1 MNTKSSCETQKV
13 SQLKHIAIDELLII
27 NIHSQKIQ
35 DEYPMRKG
43 EFQC

>member
-1 MNTKSSCETQKV
+1 MNTKSSRETQKA
-13 SQLKHIAIDELLII
+13 SQLKHIPIEELLII

>member
-1 MNTKSSCETQKV
+1 MNTKSSRETQKA
-13 SQLKHIAIDELLII
+13 SQLKHIPIDELLII
-27 NIHSQKIQ
+27 YIHSQKVQ

>member
-1 MNTKSSCETQKV
+1 MNTKSSRETQKA
-13 SQLKHIAIDELLII
+13 SQSKHIPIDKLLII

-43 EFQC
+43 EF